1 MKIKFDVN
9 NKTYELTSDKYQMI
23 LNEIAIVKTGENVG
37 NEYNVTVGYFK
48 NEFQALQTI
57 LDNEKYNSE
66 CTSFAELEQLTR
78 ATLDRLNEICDLYKF
93 KK

>member
-1 MKIKFDVN
+1 MKIRFNVN
-9 NKTYELTSDKYQMI
+9 NTTDELTSDKYQMI
-23 LNEIAIVKTGENVG
+23 LNEIATVKTGDNEG
-37 NEYNVTVGYFK
+37 NEYNVLVGYFK
-48 NEFQALQTI
+48 NEFQALKTI

-66 CTSFAELEQLTR
+66 CTSFVELEQLTK